1 MHWVLP
7 FCPWFCLHDFW
18 FSQFVLSFFVI
29 FKSGFFVYCVWL
41 EFSLQVCPVKRWVK
55 VVKILSQGYVLAW
68 GCLRAFL
75 FFCTAEYYG
84 LCCRCVDEHLGLTV
98 FHVLNQ
104 NLVYWIDATALS
116 RIHAIYDY
124 LFSSA
129 ALDSLTA
136 VYAWQHWGWMGCVA
150 SILIFAMGILLID
163 RYDFSHQRAI

>member
-7 FCPWFCLHDFW
+7 FCPWFCLHDFC

-41 EFSLQVCPVKRWVK
+41 EFSLQVCPVKRWAK
-55 VVKILSQGYVLAW
+55 VVKILSQFYLLAW

-104 NLVYWIDATALS
+104 NLVYWIDAPHFRVFMRYMTICFQVQHL
-116 RIHAIYDY
+116 IHWRR
-124 LFSSA
+124 SSDDITGA
-129 ALDSLTA
+129 E
-136 VYAWQHWGWMGCVA
+136 WMVLPVFWC
-150 SILIFAMGILLID
+150 LP
-163 RYDFSHQRAI
+163 